1 MKSGYELPP
10 TEERLAR
17 RRARQERERQRR
29 KARRR
34 RQLALLI
41 AVPLLTLA
49 VFLLLRGPKP
59 QPRGEEPPAASSA
72 VSGAVSAPEEPP
84 VEPEPVFALAPTEG
98 TVTLGEDFPS
108 EFAVLADGE
117 TGEILAEKG
126 SDQLLSPASMTK
138 VLTLLVAAESVT
150 DWERVFVMDRET
162 ADFCFRHD
170 CSVVGYEVGEEVPAR
185 ELLYGCI
192 LSSGADAS
200 LGLAAL
206 SAGSQEAFVERMNE
220 KAAELGLSEGAHFT
234 NCVGLYAPEHRCTA
248 RDMALILRSAMENEL
263 CREVLTA
270 KRYHTAATEFHPQG
284 QDLSNWF
291 LRRIED
297 KDCGNA
303 EVLAAKTGYVAESGS
318 CAASYAQDADGRG
331 YLCVTGNAHSA
342 WRAIY
347 DHVELYRSY
356 VP

>member
-1 MKSGYELPP
+1 MKHGLVMEGGAMRGLF
-10 TEERLAR
+10 TAGVIDVMME
-17 RRARQERERQRR
+17 QN
-29 KARRR
+29 
-34 RQLALLI
+34 I
-41 AVPLLTLA
+41 VFDGAVGVSAGA
-49 VFLLLRGPKP
+49 VFGCNYKSRQIGRVLRYNLAFC
-59 QPRGEEPPAASSA
+59 QDPRYCSMRSRIK
-72 VSGAVSAPEEPP
+72 
-84 VEPEPVFALAPTEG
+84 
-98 TVTLGEDFPS
+98 
-108 EFAVLADGE
+108 
-117 TGEILAEKG
+117 TGDLFG
-126 SDQLLSPASMTK
+126 
-138 VLTLLVAAESVT
+138 
-150 DWERVFVMDRET
+150 
-162 ADFCFRHD
+162 ADFCYRHD
-170 CSVVGYEVGEEVPAR
+170 CSVVGYEVGEAVPAR

-200 LGLAAL
+200 LGLAVL

-248 RDMALILRSAMENEL
+248 RDMALILRAAMENEL
-263 CREVLTA
+263 CREILTT
-270 KRYHTAATEFHPQG
+270 KRFHTAATDFHPEG

-297 KDCGNA
+297 KDCGGV

-318 CAASYAQDADGRG
+318 CAASFAQDAEGRG

-347 DHVELYRSY
+347 DHVEVYSHY

>member
-1 MKSGYELPP
+1 MNYDLPP

-17 RRARQERERQRR
+17 CRARQEKARQRQN
-29 KARRR
+29 ARRR
-34 RQLALLI
+34 RQLALLA
-41 AVPLLTLA
+41 AVPLLALA

-59 QPRGEEPPAASSA
+59 EPRGEEPPAASSED
-72 VSGAVSAPEEPP
+72 SGSAAASVPEEPP
-84 VEPEPVFALAPTEG
+84 EEPEPVFVLAPTEG

-108 EFAVLADGE
+108 EFAVLADAE

-126 SDQLLSPASMTK
+126 SDVLLSPASMTK
-138 VLTLLVAAESVT
+138 ILTLLVAAESIT
-150 DWERVFVMDRET
+150 DWETVFVMDRET
-162 ADFCFRHD
+162 ADFCYRHD
-170 CSVVGYEVGEEVPAR
+170 CSVVGYEVGEAVPAR

-200 LGLAAL
+200 LGLALL
-206 SAGSQEAFVERMNE
+206 SAGSQEAFVEKMNE

-248 RDMALILRSAMENEL
+248 RDMALILRAAMENEL
-263 CREVLTA
+263 CREILTT
-270 KRYHTAATEFHPQG
+270 KRFHTAATGFHPEG

-318 CAASYAQDADGRG
+318 CAASYAQDAQGRG

-347 DHVELYRSY
+347 DHVEVYRSY

>member
-1 MKSGYELPP
+1 MN
-10 TEERLAR
+10 
-17 RRARQERERQRR
+17 R
-29 KARRR
+29 KKITA
-34 RQLALLI
+34 LALTAAI
-41 AVPLLTLA
+41 SAAVLA
-49 VFLLLRGPKP
+49 GC
-59 QPRGEEPPAASSA
+59 GSSAASSA
-72 VSGAVSAPEEPP
+72 APAASAEASGSAAASIPEEPP

-108 EFAVLADGE
+108 EFAVLADAE
-117 TGEILAEKG
+117 TGDILAEKG
-126 SDQLLSPASMTK
+126 SDVLLSPASMTK
-138 VLTLLVAAESVT
+138 ILTLLVAAEHIT
-150 DWERVFVMDRET
+150 DWEQVFVMDRET
-162 ADFCFRHD
+162 ADFCYRHD
-170 CSVVGYEVGEEVPAR
+170 CSVVGYEVGEAVPAR

-200 LGLAAL
+200 LGLAVL

-220 KAAELGLSEGAHFT
+220 KAAELGLSEGAHFI

-248 RDMALILRSAMENEL
+248 RDMALILRAAMENEL
-263 CREVLTA
+263 CREILTT
-270 KRYHTAATEFHPQG
+270 KRFHTAATDFHPEG

-297 KDCGNA
+297 KDCGGV

-318 CAASYAQDADGRG
+318 CAASFAQDAEGRG

-347 DHVELYRSY
+347 DHVEVYSHY

>member
-1 MKSGYELPP
+1 M
-10 TEERLAR
+10 
-17 RRARQERERQRR
+17 
-29 KARRR
+29 
-34 RQLALLI
+34 
-41 AVPLLTLA
+41 
-49 VFLLLRGPKP
+49 
-59 QPRGEEPPAASSA
+59 
-72 VSGAVSAPEEPP
+72 
-84 VEPEPVFALAPTEG
+84 
-98 TVTLGEDFPS
+98 TLGEDFPS
-108 EFAVLADGE
+108 EFAVLADAE
-117 TGEILAEKG
+117 TGDILAEKG
-126 SDQLLSPASMTK
+126 SDVLLSPASMTK
-138 VLTLLVAAESVT
+138 ILTLLVAAEHIT
-150 DWERVFVMDRET
+150 DWEQVFVMDRET
-162 ADFCFRHD
+162 ADFCYRHD

-200 LGLAAL
+200 LGLAVL

-248 RDMALILRSAMENEL
+248 RDMALILRAAMENEL
-263 CREVLTA
+263 CREILTT
-270 KRYHTAATEFHPQG
+270 KRFHTAATDFHPEG

-297 KDCGNA
+297 KDCGGV

-318 CAASYAQDADGRG
+318 CAASFAQDAEGRG

-347 DHVELYRSY
+347 DHVEVYSHY

>member
-1 MKSGYELPP
+1 MNYDLPP

-17 RRARQERERQRR
+17 RRARQEKARQRQR
-29 KARRR
+29 ARRR
-34 RQLALLI
+34 RQLALL
-41 AVPLLTLA
+41 AAGLLLALA

-59 QPRGEEPPAASSA
+59 QPRQEPPAASSDG
-72 VSGAVSAPEEPP
+72 SGSAAASIPEDPREPP
-84 VEPEPVFALAPTEG
+84 HPGSARHPPAEG
-98 TVTLGEDFPS
+98 TVTLGEDFSS
-108 EFAVLADGE
+108 EFAVLADAE

-126 SDQLLSPASMTK
+126 SDVLLSPASMTK
-138 VLTLLVAAESVT
+138 ILTLLVAAEHIT
-150 DWERVFVMDRET
+150 DWEQVFVMDRET
-162 ADFCFRHD
+162 ADFCYRHD
-170 CSVVGYEVGEEVPAR
+170 CSVVGYEVGEAVPAR

-200 LGLAAL
+200 LGLAVL

-248 RDMALILRSAMENEL
+248 RDMALILRAAMENQL
-263 CREVLTA
+263 CREILTT
-270 KRYHTAATEFHPQG
+270 KRFHTAATDFHPEG

-297 KDCGNA
+297 KDCGGV

-318 CAASYAQDADGRG
+318 CAASFAQDAEGRG

-347 DHVELYRSY
+347 DHVEVYSHY